1 MCPSAITHVE
11 TRDHIAALTFDDGPH
26 PVYTPRLLS
35 ILEKHGVPATF
46 FIVGESAQKHPEIT
60 RMIAKAGHAIGNHS
74 WNHPN
79 LVRIQSRYRRLKQ
92 LLACAIV
99 TAPYCKRLFRPPWG
113 QHNDQTR
120 LDAFMLGH
128 KVIMW
133 NVSVQDWLPQGAEET
148 ARKLMDRV
156 IPGSIV
162 LLHDA
167 IYRSA
172 FPEPQWDRGPTLAG
186 LDMALDVL
194 KQRLHFVTVPVLLR
208 AGRPVR
214 QLPR

>member
-26 PVYTPRLLS
+26 PIYTPRLMTV
-35 ILEKHGVPATF
+35 LEKHGARGTF
-46 FIVGESAQKHPEIT
+46 FMVGEAARKHPEIT
-60 RMIAKAGHAIGNHS
+60 RMIAKAGHVIGNHS

-79 LVRIQSRYRRLKQ
+79 LLTLQSRYQRLKQ
-92 LLACAIV
+92 LLACAMA

-113 QHNDQTR
+113 QHNEQTR

-133 NVSVQDWLPQGAEET
+133 NVSVQDWMPQAPEET
-148 ARKLMDRV
+148 AQKLVHRV
-156 IPGSIV
+156 TPGSIV

-167 IYRSA
+167 IYQSA
-172 FPEPQWDRGPTLAG
+172 LPEPQWDRGPMLDG
-186 LDMALDVL
+186 LDKALDVL
-194 KQRLHFVTVPVLLR
+194 KQRLHFVSVPDLLR

-214 QLPR
+214 QTPR